1 MSCTARKF
9 CAILQRKTK
18 RAHGSAVG
26 KITSPWQFLCY
37 RLWKVME
44 RLFFPWRICAPEH
57 KYQLH
62 PVCNILTN
70 SVSSPCVLLHIR
82 ASALFTKYAI
92 DMKKNAEQAA
102 DKEPI
107 FIGQIIEEELRRQE
121 RTVTWL
127 SRKIHC
133 DRRNMYDIFKRT
145 TIDTGLLYKICI
157 ALNRDF
163 FSCYSKNL
171 HEPDSQLN
179 TPPRRLTSHAE
190 PTM

>member
-1 MSCTARKF
+1 
-9 CAILQRKTK
+9 
-18 RAHGSAVG
+18 
-26 KITSPWQFLCY
+26 
-37 RLWKVME
+37 
-44 RLFFPWRICAPEH
+44 
-57 KYQLH
+57 
-62 PVCNILTN
+62 
-70 SVSSPCVLLHIR
+70 
-82 ASALFTKYAI
+82 
-92 DMKKNAEQAA
+92 MKKNAEQAA

-171 HEPDSQLN
+171 QGPDSQLN
-179 TPPRRLTSHAE
+179 TPPTTIDFAR
-190 PTM
+190 